1 MSEKVK
7 ILAVDDTPG
16 SLALL
21 VAILTPAGYE
31 VRAADSGEL
40 ALAAVAASPPDLI
53 LLDVRMEGVDGLEV
67 CRRLKSREE
76 TRHIPIVLVSA
87 YTEVAEWVEG
97 LRLGAA
103 DFITKPFHPE
113 VLLTRIGTH
122 LALRRAEAS
131 LERQAAELREAN
143 ERLQAEV
150 GERRS
155 VEDELRLGI
164 DRTERSRRAM
174 LSALEDQ
181 KRVEGALRESEQRL
195 RLITDNVRDTIWL
208 LDLGMRATWISPS
221 VIRTRGYT
229 LAELAEM
236 PMDRQLTPASL
247 ARVMEILAARLT
259 PERLADPSAEVSME
273 GELDFYR
280 KDDGIFPADCVVT
293 LLRDAEGKP
302 SGFLGVGRDISDR
315 KQAEQK
321 RGQLEDQ
328 LRAAQKA
335 EAVGSLAG
343 GIAHDFN
350 NLLSVILNYAGFA
363 LERMPEGDPIRDD
376 ILQVKKAGE
385 RAAQLTRQLLA
396 FGRKQ
401 VLQPVPLDL
410 NLVLADMEKM
420 LRRIIGE
427 DVDLERV
434 EAPDLGL
441 VTADPGQVEQVI
453 MNLVVNARDAMPEG
467 GKLTLE
473 TSNIEV
479 NEEYAAR
486 HVAVTPGFYVLLA
499 ITDTGCGMDEQTKG
513 RLFEPFFTTK
523 AKGKGTGL
531 GLSTVYGIVKQSGGN
546 IWVYSELGK
555 GTTFK
560 IYLPRELTATVAA
573 TVRHPVVPRRTTGTE
588 TILVVEDEEALREV
602 ARRTLGAAGYE
613 VLTAAGGDD
622 ALQLSAKRVGDI
634 QLLLTDVVMPGMN
647 GVRLAQKL
655 LAQRPAVKV
664 LYMSGYTDD
673 AMIHHGVLD
682 AGTNFLS
689 KPFTALGLTWKVR
702 EVLDG
707 GIGRA
712 ADGPPRT
719 SRPDGGTSDPLL
731 DKDAVGALPS
741 EFRDKLRRAVVAARY
756 DEIVEL
762 VETIRIARP
771 DLATGLRRMA
781 DIFEYDGMRD
791 LLGRQG
797 AGVDGDRT

>member
-1 MSEKVK
+1 
-7 ILAVDDTPG
+7 
-16 SLALL
+16 
-21 VAILTPAGYE
+21 
-31 VRAADSGEL
+31 
-40 ALAAVAASPPDLI
+40 
-53 LLDVRMEGVDGLEV
+53 
-67 CRRLKSREE
+67 
-76 TRHIPIVLVSA
+76 
-87 YTEVAEWVEG
+87 
-97 LRLGAA
+97 
-103 DFITKPFHPE
+103 
-113 VLLTRIGTH
+113 
-122 LALRRAEAS
+122 
-131 LERQAAELREAN
+131 
-143 ERLQAEV
+143 
-150 GERRS
+150 